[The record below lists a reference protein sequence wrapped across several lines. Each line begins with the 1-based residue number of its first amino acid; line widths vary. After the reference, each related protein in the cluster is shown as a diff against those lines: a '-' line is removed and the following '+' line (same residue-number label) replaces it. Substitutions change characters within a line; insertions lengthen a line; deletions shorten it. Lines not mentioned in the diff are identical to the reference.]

1 MLTEKKKRVLL
12 LFGVALAIVSSIGVN
27 TDQLRDVKGNREF
40 FERVA
45 GEIMYMAPGSSMG
58 SGRGVAVSKVKGD
71 YLR

>member
-27 TDQLRDVKGNREF
+27 TDQLIDVKGSREL

-45 GEIMYMAPGSSMG
+45 GEIQYRAPGSSMD
-58 SGRGVAVSKVKGD
+58 SGRGVAGSPVKGD